1 MELILLRHP
10 APAIDA
16 DVCYGSADLTLRPG
30 LEDPGR
36 LPEAPP
42 PFATL
47 VTSPLRRC
55 RRLAERLGAARDRA
69 VRVDDRIAEM
79 DFGRWE
85 LRRWR
90 EIDRAEVDA
99 WAADFEHARPHGG
112 ETVAELRARVAA
124 ALDGARAEPGPVL
137 WVTHGGVVRAVC
149 GILGARDGW
158 ETRLDFG
165 RFLRLDIP
173 G

>member
-10 APAIDA
+10 APAIDP
-16 DVCYGSADLTLRPG
+16 DICYGRADLPLQPG

-36 LPEAPP
+36 LPAPP
-42 PFATL
+42 PAFTTL
-47 VTSPLRRC
+47 ATSPLRRC
-55 RRLAERLGAARDRA
+55 RRLAERLARERGVALRLDPRLM
-69 VRVDDRIAEM
+69 EM

-85 LRRWR
+85 LRRWP
-90 EIDRAEVDA
+90 EIAHEEVNA
-99 WAADFEHARPHGG
+99 WARDFEEARPHGG

-124 ALDGARAEPGPVL
+124 ALADARGRAGPEL

-149 GILGARDGW
+149 GILGAHQGW

-165 RFLRLDIP
+165 QTLRVGP
-173 G
+173 

>member
-10 APAIDA
+10 PPAIDA
-16 DVCYGSADLTLRPG
+16 DICYGRADLTLQPG
-30 LEDPGR
+30 LEDPRR

-55 RRLAERLGAARDRA
+55 RRLAERLGAERG
-69 VRVDDRIAEM
+69 VPPVVDPRLAEM

-85 LRRWR
+85 LRRWPD
-90 EIDRAEVDA
+90 IDRAEVDA

-124 ALDGARAEPGPVL
+124 ALDTARAGPGPVL

-149 GILGARDGW
+149 GILGAHAGW

-165 RFLRLDIP
+165 RMLGVALR
-173 G
+173 